1 MLALLPNLLSHSSE
15 SINTVLHIGAG
26 AGSELDTYQQ
36 LACEKIVAIEPD
48 AALFKK
54 LSTKAR
60 RFSNVETSQTWIG
73 EKSTKAE
80 AQIFANPRFNSLLS
94 AGTLLE
100 YFANLSQPKIT
111 EVNTLSLSDFFST
124 KLTLDRRK
132 QNILV
137 IEVQGF
143 EVRLLQACEASLLQQ
158 FSLIIVRTSA
168 EMLYQDGANAEQLST
183 CLNEKSFDLML
194 SDTSDLPYVEHCY
207 RLDQSQITL
216 TNNQKE
222 HGKQQQQNLEK
233 INHLSEQLA
242 KQTQVLTGIQAHE
255 IELQQSLAGKNEKL
269 TSLSVQ
275 LAQEN
280 EKVGALQSGFEQA
293 ETEKSALQAQC
304 GELSTLK
311 AELENQLSQKTK
323 GLTEQAQKQQETKQQ
338 ADALKTQ
345 NDNLSAQSTEQ
356 QTENEQL
363 LTQVTALQTKH
374 NELAE
379 SQKNKDGQIAELTKE
394 RDQQSQVQQETKQRA
409 EALKIQNDKLSA
421 DSTQQQTKNEQ
432 LLAQVTALRTKQ
444 DELVDS
450 HKNKDAQIAELTK
463 ERNQQSQVQQETK
476 QRAEALKAQNDK
488 LSADSTQQQ
497 TKNEQ
502 LLAQVAALRT
512 KQDELVNGHKNK
524 DAQIITVTE
533 QRDKESHWHQE
544 NKNWAESLNKQ
555 CEEQKVYSA
564 ERQKSA
570 DLALRLQAKAQ
581 LDLDNLR
588 EKYQVKHNSEQQLVD
603 LVSELRAKLQQAA
616 EYYYELQEEH
626 PELSEAT
633 PNRLGPS
640 QIEDYGSHNVAGST
654 KKIQTKGKKT
664 KISKRA
670 KTVTRGKL

>member
-1 MLALLPNLLSHSSE
+1 MLVLLPNILSHSSE
-15 SINTVLHIGAG
+15 SIGTVLHIGAG
-26 AGSELDTYQQ
+26 VGSELETYQK

-80 AQIFANPRFNSLLS
+80 AQIFANPRFNSLLP
-94 AGTLLE
+94 AGNLLE
-100 YFANLSQPKIT
+100 HFANLSQPKIT
-111 EVNTLSLSDFFST
+111 EVNTLTLSDFFST
-124 KLTLDRRK
+124 KLTLDKRK

-143 EVRLLQACEASLLQQ
+143 EVRLLKACDAELLQH

-323 GLTEQAQKQQETKQQ
+323 GLTEQAQKQQEAKQQ
-338 ADALKTQ
+338 
-345 NDNLSAQSTEQ
+345 S
-356 QTENEQL
+356 
-363 LTQVTALQTKH
+363 
-374 NELAE
+374 
-379 SQKNKDGQIAELTKE
+379 
-394 RDQQSQVQQETKQRA
+394 